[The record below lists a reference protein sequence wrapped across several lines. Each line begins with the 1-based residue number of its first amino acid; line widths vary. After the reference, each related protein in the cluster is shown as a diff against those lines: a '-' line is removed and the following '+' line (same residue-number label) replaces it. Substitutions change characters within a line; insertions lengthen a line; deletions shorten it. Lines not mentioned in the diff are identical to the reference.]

1 MAKEYAKSFYRSKA
15 WLTCR
20 DGYISSVNG
29 LCEECLSKGR
39 YKPGYIVH
47 HIKHITP
54 DNIND
59 PQITLNW
66 ENLLFCCIGCH
77 NHLHYGESEPTVNG
91 LRFDLH
97 GDIVM
102 ELGEDNHGE

>member
-1 MAKEYAKSFYRSKA
+1 MAKDYSKAFYNSKA
-15 WLTCR
+15 WQQCR

-54 DNIND
+54 TNIND
-59 PQITLNW
+59 PNITLNFD
-66 ENLLFCCIGCH
+66 NLQYVCLECH
-77 NHLHYGESEPTVNG
+77 NHIHYGETSATEYG
-91 LRFDLH
+91 LEFDRD
-97 GDIVM
+97 GNIVPVR
-102 ELGEDNHGE
+102 GE